1 MSLVSLSMSLVILS
15 MSMVSLSRMLQHCAL
30 LLLAVTHGQA
40 IRGHLRH
47 LPPPP
52 SNKENAPREQWFD
65 QRLNHFDAL
74 EETTWKQ
81 RFWENMEHYKIG
93 GPAFIMIGG
102 EGEASPGWLNYGQ
115 WYKWAEENN
124 AAMFLLEHRYYGQS
138 HPTEDMSTENMRYLS
153 SRQGLEDLGH
163 FMTAM
168 NNKYNLTGSW
178 ITFGGSYPGSLS
190 AWMSLRFPHFVA
202 GSVSSSGPL
211 FAKLDY
217 FEYLQVVAD
226 ALDTT
231 GPGCNMALTEALT
244 TVEEMVGDADN
255 WEYLSSLYKLCDTL
269 DGSNSMDVMSFME
282 LLIDNLAGIVQY
294 NGRYEEDI
302 FSTCAIMT
310 DESIGEPMI
319 RLAAVNDVM
328 LSMGQDECLDHSYA
342 SYLSQLTNTTFG
354 GSGVGRRQWTW
365 QTCTEF
371 GWYQT
376 TNQESGVYG
385 HTLPLDFFE
394 QWCQDAFG
402 AQFTH
407 EMMEKSV
414 AASNIEYGGYEPSV
428 NNVVFV
434 HGSIDPWHAMGVLE
448 DLHEG
453 APSIYITGTSHCAD
467 MYADSS
473 SDPEELTAARIR
485 IGELVHGWVEN
496 AKK

>member
-1 MSLVSLSMSLVILS
+1 MGSILIMIKQFTLV
-15 MSMVSLSRMLQHCAL
+15 
-30 LLLAVTHGQA
+30 LLAAAQA
-40 IRGHLRH
+40 LAFRGLHRH
-47 LPPPP
+47 LEVLP
-52 SNKENAPREQWFD
+52 SAGNEAVAEEQYYEQVLD
-65 QRLNHFDAL
+65 HFTATDGRM
-74 EETTWKQ
+74 WQQ
-81 RFWENMEHYKIG
+81 RFWVNLEHYVEG
-93 GPAFIMIGG
+93 GPAFIHIGG
-102 EGEASPGWLNYGQ
+102 EGEANPKWLTYGQ
-115 WYKWAEENN
+115 WYKWAEDNG

-138 HPTEDMSTENMRYLS
+138 QPTEDMSTENMRYLS

-163 FMTAM
+163 FMAAM
-168 NNKYNLTGSW
+168 NAKYDLTAPW

-190 AWMSLRFPHFVA
+190 AWMRLRFPHLVG

-231 GPGCNMALTEALT
+231 GPGCNEAFTDALM
-244 TVEEMVGDADN
+244 TVEDLIGDADN
-255 WEYLSSLYKLCDTL
+255 WEDLSELFKLCEPL

-310 DESIGEPMI
+310 DESIGEPMN

-328 LSMGQDECLDHSYA
+328 LNMSQEDCADHSYA
-342 SYLSQLTNTTFG
+342 SYLSQLSNTTWVGTGF
-354 GSGVGRRQWTW
+354 GRRQWTW

-385 HTLPLDFFE
+385 RTLPLEFFE

-402 AQFTH
+402 AEFTH

-467 MYADSS
+467 MYPDKS
-473 SDPEELTAARIR
+473 SDPEELTAARVR
-485 IGELVHGWVEN
+485 IGGLVKGWVEN

>member
-1 MSLVSLSMSLVILS
+1 LLVSLMSLS
-15 MSMVSLSRMLQHCAL
+15 
-30 LLLAVTHGQA
+30 
-40 IRGHLRH
+40 
-47 LPPPP
+47 
-52 SNKENAPREQWFD
+52 
-65 QRLNHFDAL
+65 
-74 EETTWKQ
+74 
-81 RFWENMEHYKIG
+81 
-93 GPAFIMIGG
+93 
-102 EGEASPGWLNYGQ
+102 
-115 WYKWAEENN
+115 
-124 AAMFLLEHRYYGQS
+124 
-138 HPTEDMSTENMRYLS
+138 
-153 SRQGLEDLGH
+153 
-163 FMTAM
+163 
-168 NNKYNLTGSW
+168 
-178 ITFGGSYPGSLS
+178 
-190 AWMSLRFPHFVA
+190 FPHLVA

-385 HTLPLDFFE
+385 HTLPLEFFE

>member
-1 MSLVSLSMSLVILS
+1 MLKHFTLV
-15 MSMVSLSRMLQHCAL
+15 
-30 LLLAVTHGQA
+30 LLALGQSSA
-40 IRGHLRH
+40 FRGHRKH
-47 LPPPP
+47 LDSPP
-52 SNKENAPREQWFD
+52 STKDVVVAEEQYFD
-65 QRLNHFDAL
+65 QVLDHFTATDGR
-74 EETTWKQ
+74 TWPQ
-81 RFWENMEHYKIG
+81 RFWSNWDNYVEG

-102 EGEASPGWLNYGQ
+102 EGEANPRWLTYGQ
-115 WYKWAEENN
+115 WSEWAKENG

-138 HPTEDMSTENMRYLS
+138 KPTEDMSAENMRYLS

-163 FMTAM
+163 FITAV
-168 NNKYNLTGSW
+168 NNNHNLTAPW

-190 AWMSLRFPHFVA
+190 AWMRLRFPHLVA

-231 GPGCNMALTEALT
+231 GPGCNLALTEAML
-244 TVEEMVGDADN
+244 TVEGLIAESDN
-255 WEYLSSLYKLCDTL
+255 WEDISTLFKLCEPL

-302 FSTCAIMT
+302 FSICAIMT
-310 DESIGEPMI
+310 DESLGEPMN

-328 LSMGQDECLDHSYA
+328 LSSSQEECLDHTYA
-342 SYLSQLTNTTFG
+342 SFLSMLSETTWVG
-354 GSGVGRRQWTW
+354 GGVGWRQWTW

-376 TNQESGVYG
+376 TNQENGVYG
-385 HTLPLDFFE
+385 HTLPLEFFE

-402 AQFTH
+402 PEFTH

-428 NNVVFV
+428 SNVVFV

-448 DLHEG
+448 DLNEG

-467 MYADSS
+467 MYPDKS
-473 SDPEELTAARIR
+473 SDPEELTAARVR
-485 IGELVHGWVEN
+485 IGGLVKGWVEN
-496 AKK
+496 ARK

>member
-1 MSLVSLSMSLVILS
+1 MGSIFKMFKHFALV
-15 MSMVSLSRMLQHCAL
+15 
-30 LLLAVTHGQA
+30 LLASSQA
-40 IRGHLRH
+40 VAFRGLHRQVEV
-47 LPPPP
+47 LPY
-52 SNKENAPREQWFD
+52 NCDEVLVEEKYFEQVLD
-65 QRLNHFDAL
+65 HFTATDGRM
-74 EETTWKQ
+74 WQQ
-81 RFWENMEHYKIG
+81 RFWENLEHYVEG

-102 EGEASPGWLNYGQ
+102 EAEANPKWLTYGQ
-115 WYKWAEENN
+115 WSKWAKENG

-138 HPTEDMSTENMRYLS
+138 QPTEDMSTENMRYLS

-168 NNKYNLTGSW
+168 NAEYDLTAPW

-190 AWMSLRFPHFVA
+190 AWMRLRFPHLVG

-231 GPGCNMALTEALT
+231 GPGCNVALTEAIT
-244 TVEEMVGDADN
+244 TVEALVEDADK
-255 WEYLSSLYKLCDTL
+255 WEDLSELFRLCEPL
-269 DGSNSMDVMSFME
+269 DGTNSMDVMSFVE

-294 NGRYEEDI
+294 NGFYEDDI
-302 FSTCAIMT
+302 FSICAIMT
-310 DESIGEPMI
+310 DESIGEPLK

-328 LSMGQDECLDHSYA
+328 LGSDEEVCMDHTYA
-342 SYLSQLTNTTFG
+342 AFLSLLTETSWSG
-354 GSGVGRRQWTW
+354 EGVGWRQWIW

-385 HTLPLDFFE
+385 HSLPLEFME

-402 AQFTH
+402 AEFTH

-467 MYADSS
+467 MYPDKS
-473 SDPEELTAARIR
+473 SDPEELTAARVR
-485 IGELVHGWVEN
+485 IGGLVKGWVEN

>member
-1 MSLVSLSMSLVILS
+1 MGSIFKMFK
-15 MSMVSLSRMLQHCAL
+15 HFAL
-30 LLLAVTHGQA
+30 FLLASSQA
-40 IRGHLRH
+40 VAFRGLHRQVEV
-47 LPPPP
+47 LPY
-52 SNKENAPREQWFD
+52 NCDEVLAEEKYFEQVLD
-65 QRLNHFDAL
+65 HFTATDGRM
-74 EETTWKQ
+74 WQQ
-81 RFWENMEHYKIG
+81 RFWENLEHYVEG

-102 EGEASPGWLNYGQ
+102 EAEANPKWLTYGQ
-115 WYKWAEENN
+115 WSKWAKENG

-138 HPTEDMSTENMRYLS
+138 QPTEDMSTENMRYLS
-153 SRQGLEDLGH
+153 LRQGLEDLGY

-168 NNKYNLTGSW
+168 NAKDDLTAPW

-190 AWMSLRFPHFVA
+190 AWMRLRFPHLVG

-217 FEYLQVVAD
+217 FEYLQGVAD

-231 GPGCNMALTEALT
+231 GPGCNVALTEAIT
-244 TVEEMVGDADN
+244 TVEALVEDADK
-255 WEYLSSLYKLCDTL
+255 WEDLSELFRLCEPL
-269 DGSNSMDVMSFME
+269 DGTNSMDVMSFVE

-294 NGRYEEDI
+294 NGFYEDDI
-302 FSTCAIMT
+302 FSICAIMT
-310 DESIGEPMI
+310 DESIGEPLK

-328 LSMGQDECLDHSYA
+328 LGSDEEVCMDHTYA
-342 SYLSQLTNTTFG
+342 AFLSLLTETSWSG
-354 GSGVGRRQWTW
+354 EGVGWRQWIW

-385 HTLPLDFFE
+385 HSLPLEFME

-402 AQFTH
+402 AEFTH

-434 HGSIDPWHAMGVLE
+434 HGSIDPWHALGVLE

-467 MYADSS
+467 MYPDKS
-473 SDPEELTAARIR
+473 SDPEELTAARVR
-485 IGELVHGWVEN
+485 IGGLVSGWVDN

>member
-1 MSLVSLSMSLVILS
+1 MGSAVKMIKHFALHLLSLSSVFAFRS
-15 MSMVSLSRMLQHCAL
+15 FHRQQEL
-30 LLLAVTHGQA
+30 L
-40 IRGHLRH
+40 
-47 LPPPP
+47 P
-52 SNKENAPREQWFD
+52 SACDVAGAEDQYFD
-65 QRLNHFDAL
+65 QVLDHFNAID
-74 EETTWKQ
+74 ERTWQQ
-81 RFWENMEHYKIG
+81 RFWENLEHYVEG

-102 EGEASPGWLNYGQ
+102 EAAANPKWMTYGQ

-124 AAMFLLEHRYYGQS
+124 AAMFELEHRYYGQS
-138 HPTEDMSTENMRYLS
+138 QPTEDMSTENMRYLS

-168 NNKYNLTGSW
+168 NKKYNLSGSW

-190 AWMSLRFPHFVA
+190 AWMSLRFPHLVA

-231 GPGCNMALTEALT
+231 GPGCNVALTEALT
-244 TVEEMVGDADN
+244 TVEVMVGDSEN
-255 WEYLSSLYKLCDTL
+255 WEYLSSLYKLCDPL
-269 DGSNSMDVMSFME
+269 DGSNSMDVMSFLE

-310 DESIGEPMI
+310 DESMGEPI
-319 RLAAVNDVM
+319 LRLAAVNDVM

-354 GSGVGRRQWTW
+354 VSGVGRRQWTW
-365 QTCTEF
+365 QTCAEF

-402 AQFTH
+402 DQFTH

-467 MYADSS
+467 MYADAA
-473 SDPEELTAARIR
+473 SDPEELTAARIK
-485 IGELVHGWVEN
+485 IGGLVKSWVQN

>member
-1 MSLVSLSMSLVILS
+1 MGSSSM
-15 MSMVSLSRMLQHCAL
+15 MLAHSAL
-30 LLLAVTHGQA
+30 LVLALAQA
-40 IRGHLRH
+40 QALRSHLRH
-47 LPPPP
+47 GPPPPPP
-52 SNKENAPREQWFD
+52 SKTSAPAEQYFEQVLDHFNAIDGR
-65 QRLNHFDAL
+65 
-74 EETTWKQ
+74 TWSQ
-81 RFWENMEHYKIG
+81 RFWENMEHYAVG

-102 EGEASPGWLNYGQ
+102 EAEASPGWLNYGQ
-115 WYKWAEENN
+115 WYKWAEENG

-138 HPTEDMSTENMRYLS
+138 HPTEDMSTENMSYLS

-168 NNKYNLTGSW
+168 NSNYNLSGSW

-190 AWMSLRFPHFVA
+190 AWMSLRFPHLVA

-211 FAKLDY
+211 YAKLDY

-231 GPGCNMALTEALT
+231 GPGCNVALTEALT
-244 TVEEMVGDADN
+244 TVEVMVGDSEN
-255 WEYLSSLYKLCDTL
+255 WEYLSSLYKLRDPL

-282 LLIDNLAGIVQY
+282 LLIDNLVGIVQY
-294 NGRYEEDI
+294 NGRYEDDI

-310 DESIGEPMI
+310 DESMGEPMI

-434 HGSIDPWHAMGVLE
+434 HGSIDPWHAMGVL
-448 DLHEG
+448 
-453 APSIYITGTSHCAD
+453 
-467 MYADSS
+467 
-473 SDPEELTAARIR
+473 
-485 IGELVHGWVEN
+485 
-496 AKK
+496 

>member
-1 MSLVSLSMSLVILS
+1 MLKQCVFLFLV
-15 MSMVSLSRMLQHCAL
+15 VSCI
-30 LLLAVTHGQA
+30 QA
-40 IRGHLRH
+40 FKARLRH
-47 LPPPP
+47 PPPFI
-52 SNKENAPREQWFD
+52 SKENAPEPQWFEQIRD
-65 QRLNHFDAL
+65 HFNAIDGW
-74 EETTWKQ
+74 TWSQ
-81 RFWENMEHYKIG
+81 RFWENLEHYVEG

-102 EGEASPGWLNYGQ
+102 EAEANPKWMTYGQ
-115 WYKWAEENN
+115 WYKWAEENG
-124 AAMFLLEHRYYGQS
+124 AAMFELEHRYYGQS
-138 HPTEDMSTENMRYLS
+138 QPTEDMSTDNMRYLS

-190 AWMSLRFPHFVA
+190 AWMSLRFPHLVA

-302 FSTCAIMT
+302 FSICAIMT
-310 DESIGEPMI
+310 DDSIGEPI
-319 RLAAVNDVM
+319 NRLAAVNDVM

-354 GSGVGRRQWTW
+354 GSGVGTRQWTW

-385 HTLPLDFFE
+385 HTLPLEFFE
-394 QWCQDAFG
+394 QWCQ
-402 AQFTH
+402 
-407 EMMEKSV
+407 
-414 AASNIEYGGYEPSV
+414 
-428 NNVVFV
+428 
-434 HGSIDPWHAMGVLE
+434 
-448 DLHEG
+448 
-453 APSIYITGTSHCAD
+453 
-467 MYADSS
+467 
-473 SDPEELTAARIR
+473 
-485 IGELVHGWVEN
+485 
-496 AKK
+496 